1 MLQSLKIAVLIL
13 AAGASKRLGKPKQ
26 QLLFHHQTLLNRII
40 TTATNLKTGPVLVVV
55 SENNDLPESADIVTV
70 INHHWQ
76 NGMATSIHSGI
87 ERLQVEFPWVET
99 VIITVCDQPYIS
111 VDLFK
116 EMMDVY
122 QKTNQPII
130 ACTYADT
137 IGTPVLF
144 HRSLFP
150 ELMELRGDKGARQL
164 LNKDQH
170 RVGLVNFPLG
180 DIDIDTEEDY
190 ERLIKK

>member
-1 MLQSLKIAVLIL
+1 MLQSLKTAVLIL

-26 QLLFHHQTLLNRII
+26 QLLFHNHTLLNRII
-40 TTATNLKTGPVLVVV
+40 TTANNLKAGPVLVVV
-55 SENNDLPESADIVTV
+55 NEEGDLKESTDIVTV
-70 INHHWQ
+70 TNHHWQ
-76 NGMATSIHSGI
+76 DGMATSIHAGI
-87 ERLQVEFPWVET
+87 ERLQIEFPWVER

-116 EMMDVY
+116 EMIDVY

-150 ELMELRGDKGARQL
+150 ELMELSGDKGARHL
-164 LNKDQH
+164 LNKDPH

-190 ERLIKK
+190 ERLIKN

>member
-1 MLQSLKIAVLIL
+1 MQTEETAVLIL

-26 QLLFHHQTLLNRII
+26 QLLFHSQTLLHRII
-40 TTATNLKTGPVLVVV
+40 TTAIHLKAGPVLVVLNKEDKLKET
-55 SENNDLPESADIVTV
+55 ENIVTV
-70 INHHWQ
+70 ANHHWQ
-76 NGMATSIHSGI
+76 EGMATSIHAGI
-87 ERLQVEFPWVET
+87 KQLQTEFPLVEK
-99 VIITVCDQPYIS
+99 VIITVCDQPYVS

-116 EMMDVY
+116 EMIAAY
-122 QKTNQPII
+122 QKTNQPAI
-130 ACTYADT
+130 ACTYAGT

-150 ELMELRGDKGARQL
+150 ELLELEGDKGARQL
-164 LNKDQH
+164 LNKDLH

-190 ERLIKK
+190 ERLIKE